1 MKKKSF
7 EKENNLLKEEINKLK
22 EEISI
27 NENIKEQL
35 DEQILKT
42 ETLKQIAEE
51 KNEKNKQIHE
61 KYKQVKFRINN
72 YLRKLKNSK

>member
-35 DEQILKT
+35 K
-42 ETLKQIAEE
+42 
-51 KNEKNKQIHE
+51 
-61 KYKQVKFRINN
+61 
-72 YLRKLKNSK
+72 

>member
-22 EEISI
+22 EEISN

-35 DEQILKT
+35 K
-42 ETLKQIAEE
+42 
-51 KNEKNKQIHE
+51 
-61 KYKQVKFRINN
+61 
-72 YLRKLKNSK
+72 

>member
-22 EEISI
+22 EEISN

-35 DEQILKT
+35 KWT
-42 ETLKQIAEE
+42 
-51 KNEKNKQIHE
+51 
-61 KYKQVKFRINN
+61 
-72 YLRKLKNSK
+72 SS